1 VRATTTVPTT
11 SRGSYRVRATTTV
24 PTTSRGSYRVRAT
37 TTVPTT
43 PRGSYRVRATT
54 TVPTTPRGS
63 YRVRAATFASV
74 LVALAGGV
82 GAARFLR
89 GLVQV
94 VAPEDV
100 TVVVNTGDDD
110 WFYGLLVCPDLDTV
124 TYTLAGAE
132 NPETGWGL
140 EGETFTTLS
149 ALERYGAS
157 DALPTWFRLGDR
169 DLATHLY
176 RRQRLRAGAPLSTI
190 GAEIAA
196 AWGVRPRVVPMT
208 DDRVS
213 TRIDVLGADGSVVE
227 LRMQEWFVRDR
238 AEPPVVAV
246 RFQGAARA
254 APAPRVLDALHDA
267 ETIIVCPSNP
277 VISIGPIVAVPGVRD
292 ALRGRR
298 ERVVGVSPIIAGA
311 PVKGPA
317 DRLMAPLGMEV
328 SCVGVARAYRDFCS
342 ALVIDAGDAAR
353 AAEVEAVGVR
363 AAVADTLMRDARVAA
378 ALAQHTLDAVA

>member
-1 VRATTTVPTT
+1 VSRA
-11 SRGSYRVRATTTV
+11 
-24 PTTSRGSYRVRAT
+24 
-37 TTVPTT
+37 
-43 PRGSYRVRATT
+43 
-54 TVPTTPRGS
+54 
-63 YRVRAATFASV
+63 RAATFASV

-110 WFYGLLVCPDLDTV
+110 WFHGLLVCADLDTV
-124 TYTLAGAE
+124 TYTLAAAE

-140 EGETFTTLS
+140 GNETFATMG
-149 ALERYGAS
+149 ALERYG
-157 DALPTWFRLGDR
+157 LPTWFRLGDR

-176 RRQRLRAGAPLSTI
+176 RRERLRAGAPLSAI
-190 GAEIAA
+190 AAEIAG
-196 AWGVRPRVVPMT
+196 AWGVPSRLIPMS
-208 DDRVS
+208 DERVS
-213 TRIDVLGADGSVVE
+213 TRIKVRAADGSVSE
-227 LRMQEWFVRDR
+227 LRMQEWFVRER

-246 RFQGAARA
+246 RFEGAERATA
-254 APAPRVLDALHDA
+254 APGVLEALDDA

-277 VISIGPIVAVPGVRD
+277 VISIGPIIAVPGVRD

-298 ERVVGVSPIIAGA
+298 DRVVGVSPIIAGA

-353 AAEVEAVGVR
+353 AAEVEALGVH
-363 AAVADTLMRDARVAA
+363 AVVADTLMRDARVAA
-378 ALAQHTLDAVA
+378 ALARHTLDAVA